1 MDSEWGQTMRYPED
15 GFTTNTPSPEGYW
28 LTNRGLKRVKRAS
41 IRAGIKWD
49 RVASDPEDALKFVEM
64 VEWDEEQGLPCQF

>member
-1 MDSEWGQTMRYPED
+1 MTLPED
-15 GFTTNTPSPEGYW
+15 GFSTNTPSKEGYY

-49 RVASDPEDALKFVEM
+49 KVASDPEEALKFVEL
-64 VEWDEEQGLPCQF
+64 VEWEEEKHKEEPTNA